1 MQTPKQQQKLRIWC
15 KPSHRVHNLGRRE
28 SSRISIRH
36 SSAMRRKMR
45 AMWLTLMKLNIQW
58 MKSGTCTRNVDGI
71 HTVMIDLHVWIGGV
85 PHQLGCHT
93 YLGL

>member
-1 MQTPKQQQKLRIWC
+1 M
-15 KPSHRVHNLGRRE
+15 
-28 SSRISIRH
+28 
-36 SSAMRRKMR
+36 

-58 MKSGTCTRNVDGI
+58 TKSGICTRNVGGR

-85 PHQLGCHT
+85 PRRLGCHT